1 MERILL
7 SERYLVLLLHAAG
20 EQADLGQPQ
29 YSAGVILGG
38 ILDLREAGCIKIRPD
53 GRLAVS
59 APLSLECSGLQ
70 EIYKRIGSSSKTA
83 AFWLEYFCCS
93 PDSKR
98 LRLILEEM
106 YAALEKKG
114 IMEVRTAKGLWGR
127 KTKVRLCRSESEK
140 IAGDFLKRTKASQ
153 LEEHTVF
160 CIQMLKL
167 AGVLKKYFPWRE
179 GQRIKAVLRQCG
191 ETQMWREMSPY
202 VNWIRNFMYQ
212 NAVNSGAV
220 YQA

>member
-38 ILDLREAGCIKIRPD
+38 ILDLREAGCIEIRPD

-59 APLSLECSGLQ
+59 APLPLECSGLQ
-70 EIYKRIGSSSKTA
+70 EIYKRIGSASKTA
-83 AFWLEYFCCS
+83 ASWLEYFCCS
-93 PDSKR
+93 PGSKR
-98 LRLILEEM
+98 LRPVLEEM

-127 KTKVRLCRSESEK
+127 KTKVRLCRPESEK
-140 IAGDFLKRTKASQ
+140 IAGDFLKRTKTSQ

-167 AGVLKKYFPWRE
+167 AGVLKNIFPGERDRDLKLCF
-179 GQRIKAVLRQCG
+179 GNAGRRRCG
-191 ETQMWREMSPY
+191 
-202 VNWIRNFMYQ
+202 
-212 NAVNSGAV
+212 GK
-220 YQA
+220 